1 MENGFSEAPASWNV
15 RYITPDGFSC
25 QLTLRGESGA
35 DLLPKTEVT
44 VKWLLEHGCRPA
56 NGCLHG
62 NGNDEGQQ
70 ANGKAGNEPQPAST
84 LADGSPDP
92 GWCPIHRCAMKRREK
107 DGQVW
112 YSHKAPDGQWCK
124 GKGG

>member
-15 RYITPDGFSC
+15 RYITPGGFSC

-44 VKWLLEHGCRPA
+44 VKWLLEHNCRPA

-70 ANGKAGNEPQPAST
+70 ANGKAGNEPQPAPT

-92 GWCPIHRCAMKRREK
+92 GWCVIHNCAMKRRER

-112 YSHKAPDGQWCK
+112 YSHKVGDAWCK
-124 GKGG
+124 GK